1 MAFNPFRDLDPN
13 DRERAIQQLGGANN
27 TDLNVIRNR
36 LRITTSLTK
45 GIVDLLK
52 RNNNTFKQDLDRI
65 KLLDRR
71 LKRVIP
77 IIPGMAGVAGSVFGR
92 PQRGPESGGGFP
104 GLGGLPGGIPSGGG
118 RPRPPAPTPV
128 PSEVPVPETEERR
141 EQEVE
146 TPEEV
151 AARKKREEK
160 LKKAN
165 ELVEAGKIQ
174 EASEILREM
183 EEELGIVEPYVPPPV
198 LIPDPNRPGQAI
210 PVPSDPGVTP
220 IYVQDVVQVL
230 QEEREKTGK
239 GQIYQTPDGF
249 LVSVDKNGSVKV
261 VSPKQINDQREAI
274 RSNPGASILIISQAL
289 LDVVPG
295 GRAPVRERGG
305 KFGQRPTGGT
315 KPQVTNLNRVR
326 SRIVQVRTDRL
337 RRRIAQERAAT
348 RNAKR
353 KEERSNRYR
362 ETVLRRQQQEAERRR
377 RKEEQEAKEGEE
389 IIRQAQ
395 QAELDPDLAALGVD
409 PNDPAARAAAEA
421 DIAAAEN
428 EPPPVRGTG
437 GLAGLAR
444 KIPMEAV
451 SDYTAASKTLTNF
464 IPSLRVIGKDLKVAP
479 GTHGDFLGLN
489 NPTVRNNFVDYLEGI
504 GRVGK
509 SVTIGGKPAYD
520 PDNLPVNVN
529 FIRDILRAVGLPTL
543 DNQGNI
549 VRENPQGLIGTKTMG
564 FIYNFM
570 KTKQGLPVKDLLDE
584 LFIRDK
590 ISPDAYGIFLQKT
603 MDDIEKGRVEQPGEI
618 YPGFKLDPN
627 LKFEGQE
634 SFQSL
639 NIDTS
644 GDTQIVIVLTGPKPA
659 NA

>member
-1 MAFNPFRDLDPN
+1 MAFNPFRDLDPA
-13 DRERAIQQLGGANN
+13 DRERAIQQLGGANT

-36 LRITTSLTK
+36 LRISTSLTK

-52 RNNNTFKQDLDRI
+52 RKNSTVKQDLDRI

-77 IIPGMAGVAGSVFGR
+77 IIPGMAGVAGAVFGG
-92 PQRGPESGGGFP
+92 PERGPEPGGGLP
-104 GLGGLPGGIPSGGG
+104 GLGGLPGGIPTGPGG
-118 RPRPPAPTPV
+118 RPTAPTPAPV
-128 PSEVPVPETEERR
+128 PAEVPETEEKR
-141 EQEVE
+141 EQQVE

-220 IYVQDVVQVL
+220 IYVQDVIQVL

-249 LVSVDKNGSVKV
+249 LVSVDKSGKVKV
-261 VSPKQINDQREAI
+261 VSPKQLNEQREAI
-274 RSNPGASILIISQAL
+274 RSNPGASVLIIGQAL

-315 KPQVTNLNRVR
+315 KPQVANLNRVR
-326 SRIVQVRTDRL
+326 TRIIQVRTDRL
-337 RRRIAQERAAT
+337 RRRIAQEKAAARRAQ
-348 RNAKR
+348 RQ
-353 KEERSNRYR
+353 EERSNRYT
-362 ETVLRRQQQEAERRR
+362 ETVRRRQQQEAERRR
-377 RKEEQEAKEGEE
+377 KKEEQEAKEGEE

-395 QAELDPDLAALGVD
+395 QADQELRDLGVD
-409 PNDPAARAAAEA
+409 PADAAARAAAEA
-421 DIAAAEN
+421 DITAAEN
-428 EPPPVRGTG
+428 EPPPIRGTG

-464 IPSLRVIGKDLKVAP
+464 IPSLRVIGKDLRVAP
-479 GTHGDFLGLN
+479 GTLGDFLGLN

-509 SVTIGGKPAYD
+509 SVTINGKPAYD
-520 PDNLPVNVN
+520 PNNLPVNVN

-590 ISPDAYGIFLQKT
+590 ISPDAYGIFMQKT

-627 LKFEGQE
+627 LQFEGQE
-634 SFQSL
+634 SLQSL